1 MVVLVAALTLA
12 AIAILGTE
20 EEPPVAISGA
30 GAGQA
35 SATPEARTPRA
46 AAHVTTNLRQSPHP
60 AADVVA
66 VIPGG
71 REAEL
76 LGRSADGAWAQ
87 LAYPPGGVEGWAP
100 LASFAVAE
108 RDIASA
114 PVRASDSGSTQPPAA
129 ERTPAAG
136 TPGPDALPDL
146 AVADA
151 FLLPDGRLTVS
162 VRNGGD
168 APLEQQ
174 RISLRVSS
182 AEGEI
187 LGVLE
192 IGPTSLAPGAVA
204 TAITPV
210 TVRRTGVYILEL
222 DRLDAIAESSEFN
235 NHFSQLFVAPAAPQG
250 NGGG

>member
-1 MVVLVAALTLA
+1 MLIAALVIA
-12 AIAILGTE
+12 AIALWGGE
-20 EEPPVAISGA
+20 EQAAPVAVSGA
-30 GAGQA
+30 GDA
-35 SATPEARTPRA
+35 SAGAAPADAGPRA
-46 AAHVTTNLRQSPHP
+46 AAHVTTNLRLSPHR

-66 VIPGG
+66 VIPRG

-76 LGRSADGAWAQ
+76 SGRSADGAWVQ
-87 LAYPPGGVEGWAP
+87 LVYPPGGVSGWAP
-100 LASFAVAE
+100 VAAFAISE

-114 PVRASDSGSTQPPAA
+114 PVRASEVEAPPPTADATPPADA
-129 ERTPAAG
+129 

-146 AVADA
+146 SVANA

-168 APLEQQ
+168 APLVEQ

-187 LGVLE
+187 LGILE

-204 TAITPV
+204 TAITPIA
-210 TVRRTGVYILEL
+210 VRQTGVYILEL

-235 NHFSQLFVAPAAPQG
+235 NHFSQLFVAPAEPAG
-250 NGGG
+250 DDGG

>member
-1 MVVLVAALTLA
+1 MIAAAAVLA
-12 AIAILGTE
+12 AIAFLDAGE
-20 EEPPVAISGA
+20 EAPVAVSGA
-30 GAGQA
+30 GAGA
-35 SATPEARTPRA
+35 PRATPATPSPRA
-46 AAHVTTNLRQSPHP
+46 AAHVTTNLRRSPHP

-76 LGRSADGAWAQ
+76 LGRSEDGAWAQ
-87 LAYPPGGVEGWAP
+87 LAYPPGGVEGWAR
-100 LASFAVAE
+100 LASFALSE
-108 RDIASA
+108 RDIAAA
-114 PVRASDSGSTQPPAA
+114 PVRASEAGPVTPPVA
-129 ERTPAAG
+129 EPTPAPA

-146 AVADA
+146 AIANA

-162 VRNGGD
+162 VSNSGE
-168 APLEQQ
+168 APLVEQ

-192 IGPTSLAPGAVA
+192 IGPTSLDPGAVA

-210 TVRRTGVYILEL
+210 TVSRTGVYILEL
-222 DRLDAIAESSEFN
+222 DRLDTIAEASEFN
-235 NHFSQLFVAPAAPQG
+235 NRFSRLFVAPQAAG
-250 NGGG
+250 EGGGG

>member
-1 MVVLVAALTLA
+1 MLTAALVIA
-12 AIAILGTE
+12 AIALLGGE
-20 EEPPVAISGA
+20 EQAEPAAVA
-30 GAGQA
+30 GAGDA
-35 SATPEARTPRA
+35 SAGATSAGASPRA
-46 AAHVTTNLRQSPHP
+46 AAHVTTNLRLSPHR

-66 VIPGG
+66 VIPRG

-76 LGRSADGAWAQ
+76 QGRSADGAWVQ
-87 LAYPPGGVEGWAP
+87 LVYPPGGVSGWAP
-100 LASFAVAE
+100 VAAFAVAE

-114 PVRASDSGSTQPPAA
+114 PVRASGVEAPPTAA
-129 ERTPAAG
+129 AAAAPADA

-146 AVADA
+146 SVANA

-168 APLEQQ
+168 APLVEQ

-187 LGVLE
+187 LGILE

-204 TAITPV
+204 TAITPIA
-210 TVRRTGVYILEL
+210 VRQTGVYILEL

-235 NHFSQLFVAPAAPQG
+235 NRFSQLFVAPTATAEDD
-250 NGGG
+250 GG